1 MLKKW
6 TDLFVDAT
14 VGLVKQYQMKT
25 LSLAKIKTAEVYVK
39 TVKALRQQFIS
50 LCALVFCMVLIAVS
64 LVVIPVVLIFC
75 APWTLPVKIALT
87 CGLTV
92 LTIILPLTAL
102 RYILSEKKWME
113 FTKAADLVEN
123 ALNGQS

>member
-14 VGLVKQYQMKT
+14 IGLVKQYQNKT
-25 LSLAKIKTAEVYVK
+25 FSLAKIKTAEAYVK
-39 TVKALRQQFIS
+39 AVKILRQQFIT
-50 LCALVFCMVLIAVS
+50 LCAILFCVSLIAVS

-75 APWTLPVKIALT
+75 APWTLQVKVSLT
-87 CGLTV
+87 CLLAVTSV
-92 LTIILPLTAL
+92 FLPLIGL
-102 RYILSEKKWME
+102 RHILSEKKWME
-113 FTKAADLVEN
+113 FTKAADLVDS